1 MIHVICRLT
10 AKNRDQLRNHTL
22 GNRVWATFTL
32 FTQAWRRE
40 KWNMGLY
47 TCTLYACKSLEPHIQ
62 TSPNFLHLLLMAMS
76 MTVFLWRRC
85 NMLCTS
91 GLVDDVVFSDNGPYG
106 AGDVRPVCLN
116 MTPNRAACISQRSVR

>member
-1 MIHVICRLT
+1 MGYLYPFYTSLAQRKVEHGPIYMYVI
-10 AKNRDQLRNHTL
+10 
-22 GNRVWATFTL
+22 RVQISGPA
-32 FTQAWRRE
+32 
-40 KWNMGLY
+40 Y
-47 TCTLYACKSLEPHIQ
+47 
-62 TSPNFLHLLLMAMS
+62 PNFAKFS
-76 MTVFLWRRC
+76 APATYGYEYDRVFLWRRC